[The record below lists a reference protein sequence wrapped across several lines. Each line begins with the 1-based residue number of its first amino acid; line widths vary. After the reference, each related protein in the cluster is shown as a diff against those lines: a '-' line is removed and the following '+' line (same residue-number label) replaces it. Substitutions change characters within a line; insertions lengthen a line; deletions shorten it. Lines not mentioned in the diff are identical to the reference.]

1 MFSTEKDLRGEGV
14 VGGGG
19 ATQLT
24 EILRVLN
31 VYHLYV
37 CMFL

>member
-1 MFSTEKDLRGEGV
+1 MFSTEKDLRGEG

>member
-14 VGGGG
+14 GG

>member
-1 MFSTEKDLRGEGV
+1 MFSTEKDLRGEV
-14 VGGGG
+14 VGGG